1 MSNVLD
7 VLLKTVKEV
16 QRANRKDKNVPT
28 ADPSIFDLLKGQIL
42 KMDKKVQGNRA
53 QGNNKKAK
61 SILEMLQNGIEGVRK
76 DNRRDPKMETADK
89 SIFQQI
95 LKQVQ
100 KPQQKQA
107 SSGLRKI
114 VQDYNLDIRVLPK
127 STLKQI
133 QESYQNDLQK
143 FNKQYANA
151 IYQEIRKR
159 N

>member
-1 MSNVLD
+1 
-7 VLLKTVKEV
+7 
-16 QRANRKDKNVPT
+16 
-28 ADPSIFDLLKGQIL
+28 
-42 KMDKKVQGNRA
+42 
-53 QGNNKKAK
+53 
-61 SILEMLQNGIEGVRK
+61 MLQNGIEGVRK